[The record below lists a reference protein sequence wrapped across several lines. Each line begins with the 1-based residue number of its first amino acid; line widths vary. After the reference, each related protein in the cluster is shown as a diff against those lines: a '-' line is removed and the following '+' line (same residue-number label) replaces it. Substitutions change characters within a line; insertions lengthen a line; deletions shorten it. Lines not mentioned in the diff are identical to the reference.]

1 MDAIAA
7 DLVLLADRIVTLN
20 PRRSFAT
27 ALGVTGQRISAI
39 GSRADARRWRD
50 RRTRVIDVGG
60 ATVIPGLVDAHA
72 HMDREGL
79 KLLYPSLAE
88 CRSIGDIQRVIRRV
102 ADRRPRGD
110 WIVTMPVGSPPFYLD
125 VPGCLREKRWPTRA
139 DLDAAAPD
147 HPVYVKGIWGY
158 WNKPPVISV
167 ASSNRPRRWRGLTC
181 PR

>member
-72 HMDREGL
+72 HMTVKVSSSSTR
-79 KLLYPSLAE
+79 
-88 CRSIGDIQRVIRRV
+88 RSQS
-102 ADRRPRGD
+102 
-110 WIVTMPVGSPPFYLD
+110 VGASA
-125 VPGCLREKRWPTRA
+125 T
-139 DLDAAAPD
+139 
-147 HPVYVKGIWGY
+147 
-158 WNKPPVISV
+158 SS
-167 ASSNRPRRWRGLTC
+167 ASSAEWRTVGRAATGS
-181 PR
+181 